1 MANPSPRRAAW
12 CAALLAGCM
21 AGAAVAAVYTVDT
34 TADGVVV
41 DALTTLREAVRAAN
55 TNPGPD
61 QIVLP
66 AGRYYLTSV
75 GAGEDAAL
83 TGDLDLLDD
92 VTLTGAG
99 GSDTLVD
106 GNGLDR
112 VFFINTGVA
121 VALEDLAVIGGVAS
135 LGAGIYNQGTL
146 RMTRCNLAL
155 NHATVYGGGLHN
167 FSGEA
172 YLADSSI
179 FDNVAEAQ
187 GGGGIDVHNGSVT
200 LTNCTVAGNYSLG
213 GAGIYREGGTAGI
226 ADCTITSNRAQI
238 GAGGVFS
245 LSSARSSI
253 LAGNQAPLYP
263 DVAVGVGSEGYNV
276 FGPGNTIS
284 LLATD
289 LVVADARLA
298 VLDVSYAC
306 PVIPLQADSPALN
319 AGDPAATTNTLA
331 NDQRGPGFPRVRGL
345 RVDIG
350 AFEHQQPDD
359 DLDGMPD
366 EWEVAFALNPTNAA
380 DGLLD
385 PDLDSFVNADEFV
398 ADTVPTNGAS
408 FPRITGLAGAGD
420 GSAWLLTVPSS
431 TACLYRVETAAEL
444 GGTWSTGVVA
454 TAGLSGFTD
463 LVITS
468 AAPSHFR
475 VQVARPAAP

>member
-1 MANPSPRRAAW
+1 MASPSPKRAAW
-12 CAALLAGCM
+12 WGALLAGCVAGT
-21 AGAAVAAVYTVDT
+21 AGAAIYTVDT
-34 TADGVVV
+34 TADGVVA

-66 AGRYYLTSV
+66 AGRYYLTSA
-75 GAGEDAAL
+75 GAGEDAAF

-92 VTLTGAG
+92 VTLSGAG

-112 VFFINTGVA
+112 VFFVNSGVA
-121 VALEDLAVIGGVAS
+121 ATFVDLAVIGGVAS
-135 LGAGIYNQGTL
+135 VGAGIYNQGTL
-146 RMTRCNLAL
+146 RMTRCNVAL

-172 YLADSSI
+172 CLADSSI
-179 FDNVAEAQ
+179 FDNVAEDQ
-187 GGGGIDVHNGSVT
+187 GGGGVDVANGDVV
-200 LTNCTVAGNYSLG
+200 LTNCTVTGNYSLN
-213 GAGIYREGGTAGI
+213 GAGLYRAGGSVALQH
-226 ADCTITSNRAQI
+226 CTVASNRAALSVG
-238 GAGGVFS
+238 GA
-245 LSSARSSI
+245 LSPTSVRASI
-253 LAGNQAPLYP
+253 LAGNEAPQFP
-263 DVAVGVGSEGYNV
+263 DAGFGFGSQGYNLVGV
-276 FGPGNTIS
+276 GNTIS
-284 LLATD
+284 LLPTD

-298 VLDVSYAC
+298 VLDVTYAC

-331 NDQRGPGFPRVRGL
+331 NDQRGPGFPRVRGV
-345 RVDIG
+345 RADIG

-359 DLDGMPD
+359 DLDGLPD

-380 DGLLD
+380 DGQLD
-385 PDLDSFVNADEFV
+385 PDLDTYVNADEFV

-408 FPRITGLAGAGD
+408 FPRIAGLVGAGD
-420 GSAWLLTVPSS
+420 GSSWILSVPSS

-454 TAGLSGFTD
+454 TAGLPGFTA

-468 AAPSHFR
+468 AAPAHFR